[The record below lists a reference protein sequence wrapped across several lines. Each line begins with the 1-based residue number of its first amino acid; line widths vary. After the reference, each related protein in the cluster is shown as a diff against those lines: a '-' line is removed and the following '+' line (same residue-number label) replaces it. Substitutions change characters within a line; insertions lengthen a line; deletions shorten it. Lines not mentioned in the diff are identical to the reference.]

1 MVQNDADGTRDVCR
15 RNRVEPDAAL
25 RPYRQLRPAAQPL
38 QQDEAGALAD
48 AAAGFVA
55 FCDNSVTV
63 RTFSQIRLFGRDDF
77 EKNAQLRRTICAQDP
92 DEAAQLRLG
101 GGREYDS
108 AKTVHDRR
116 GECGDRAG
124 AAGKLH
130 AQRART

>member
-15 RNRVEPDAAL
+15 RDRVEPDAAL

-48 AAAGFVA
+48 APAGFVA
-55 FCDNSVTV
+55 FCDNSVAV
-63 RTFSQIRLFGRDDF
+63 RTFRQIRLFGRDDF
-77 EKNAQLRRTICAQDP
+77 EKNAQLRRTVRAQGP

-101 GGREYDS
+101 GRREYDGT
-108 AKTVHDRR
+108 KTVDDRR

-124 AAGKLH
+124 ATGELH
-130 AQRART
+130 AQRTRT